1 MAIAEREIE
10 SLLAD
15 KGELKRIVD
24 AEYEK
29 MGIPFDPTATAE
41 LAQQLVGECLRA
53 HGIRPEDNDASQ
65 AIIAARDDY

>member
-1 MAIAEREIE
+1 MAVVESGIE

-15 KGELKRIVD
+15 KDEMRRIVD

>member
-15 KGELKRIVD
+15 KGEMRRIVD

-41 LAQQLVGECLRA
+41 LAQQIVGECLRA

>member
-1 MAIAEREIE
+1 MAIAESQIQ

-15 KGELKRIVD
+15 KAEMRRIVD

-53 HGIRPEDNDASQ
+53 HGIRPEDNIFSRG
-65 AIIAARDDY
+65 IIAAREEE